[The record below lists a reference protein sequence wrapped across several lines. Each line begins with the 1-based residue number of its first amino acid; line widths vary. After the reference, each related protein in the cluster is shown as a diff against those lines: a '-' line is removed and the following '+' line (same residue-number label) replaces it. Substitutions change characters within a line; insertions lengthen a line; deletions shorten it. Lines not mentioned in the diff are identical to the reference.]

1 MNGRRIATLVI
12 VAVALLGLGFLASRT
27 INLMPAQASTRA
39 VLVDELFRGLLGVAT
54 VIFLI
59 VQGGLLYA
67 VIRFRRRPGDE
78 TDGPPVHGNS
88 RLELVW
94 TLVPAVIVALIA
106 FYSFRVLAASEQP
119 EDAPLIVEVSARQ
132 FVWQFRYPE
141 AGVTSAELH
150 LPVGRQVR
158 FEITSDDVI
167 HSFWIPE
174 FRVKRDATPGQVAE
188 LLVTPSQIGRYAIRC
203 AELCGPGHATMTS
216 EAVVESAADFATWL
230 AGLRAQAAPADA
242 AQAARV
248 LFERYGCYGCH
259 TLADAQASGTVGPAL
274 DGIGERASSRVV
286 GLDAEAYIRQSILEP
301 SAFVVPDYP
310 DGLMPPNFGER
321 MTPGEIDSLV
331 GYLLT
336 H

>member
-1 MNGRRIATLVI
+1 MNVRRIAT
-12 VAVALLGLGFLASRT
+12 VAVLAAALIGAGLLASRT

-39 VLVDELFRGLLGVAT
+39 VLVDQLFRGLLGVAT

-67 VIRFRRRPGDE
+67 VFRFRRRPGDE
-78 TDGPPVHGNS
+78 TDGPPIHGNS

-94 TLVPAVIVALIA
+94 TLIPAVIVALIA
-106 FYSFRVLAASEQP
+106 YYSFRVLAASEQP
-119 EDAPLIVEVSARQ
+119 EDSPLIVEVSARQ

-141 AGVTSAELH
+141 AGVVSPELH
-150 LPVGRQVR
+150 LPIGRQVR

-188 LLVTPSQIGRYAIRC
+188 LLITPSQIGRFPIRC

-216 EAVVESAADFATWL
+216 EAVVESAADFAAWL
-230 AGLRAQAAPADA
+230 AGQRSQAAPADP
-242 AQAARV
+242 AQAARL
-248 LFERYGCYGCH
+248 LFEHYGCYGCH
-259 TLADAQASGTVGPAL
+259 TLADAQASGTVGPDL
-274 DGIGERASSRVV
+274 DGIGARAASRVA
-286 GLDAEAYIRQSILEP
+286 GLDAAAYLRQSILEP
-301 SAFVVPDYP
+301 SAFVVPGYA

-321 MTPGEIDSLV
+321 MAPGEMDTLV
-331 GYLLT
+331 NYLLSQ
-336 H
+336 